1 MFAPE
6 MDSEFCIGN
15 NSEQSFR
22 RAISFSIDTL
32 LPLPSGSID
41 FEDNVSSLGSPS
53 TYLPSDSDFT
63 PLTTPNTPFT
73 PSSGGGESTY
83 FIFPDTE
90 TASSS
95 ENKNDDQTENKK
107 TTHNCTSP
115 TKRRNSRPPS
125 KDVQKRRRKAAN
137 ARERRRMETLN
148 AAFDRLRAVIPSATN
163 DQRLSKYETLQMAQ
177 SYIGALRDLL

>member
-6 MDSEFCIGN
+6 MGSEFCIED
-15 NSEQSFR
+15 NSEQRFR
-22 RAISFSIDTL
+22 RAFNFSIDTL
-32 LPLPSGSID
+32 LPLPSESID

-73 PSSGGGESTY
+73 PNSRGEPTH
-83 FIFPDTE
+83 FIFPDTA
-90 TASSS
+90 TDSSP
-95 ENKNDDQTENKK
+95 ENKNDDKSESKQK
-107 TTHNCTSP
+107 THSCTSP

-125 KDVQKRRRKAAN
+125 KDVQKSRRKAAN

-148 AAFDRLRAVIPSATN
+148 AAFDRLRAVIPSAGN
-163 DQRLSKYETLQMAQ
+163 DQKLSKYETLQMAQ
-177 SYIGALRDLL
+177 SYIGALQDLL